1 MFEYAQPLHQLIE
14 QLRKFPGIGQ
24 KSAQRLAFYILSL
37 PPEEVEQ
44 LIEAI
49 TEVKKS
55 LFYCSICNNI
65 TDVDPCL
72 LCTDDRRNNEQLC
85 VVEEPF
91 NVASIEKTGIY
102 HGRYHVLLGSLSPLK
117 GIGPD
122 ELKLEKL
129 INRLKIGQFKELI
142 IATNPT
148 AEGEATAALILQL
161 VEDLPIKISRLA
173 MGLPVGGDLD
183 FADQQTIKKALEGRT
198 EIKNKW

>member
-24 KSAQRLAFYILSL
+24 KSAQRLAFYILGL
-37 PPEEVEQ
+37 PAEDVDK
-44 LIEAI
+44 LIGAI

-55 LFYCSICNNI
+55 LFYCSACNNI
-65 TDVDPCL
+65 TQVDPCL
-72 LCTDDRRNNEQLC
+72 LCTDPQRNDEQLC

-102 HGRYHVLLGSLSPLK
+102 NGRYNVLLGSLSPLK

-122 ELKLEKL
+122 ELRLEKL
-129 INRLKIGQFKELI
+129 INRLKNGHFQELI

-148 AEGEATAALILQL
+148 AEGEATASLILQL
-161 VEDLPIKISRLA
+161 VNDLPVKISRLA

-198 EIKNKW
+198 EIKK

>member
-24 KSAQRLAFYILSL
+24 KSAQRLAFYILGL
-37 PPEEVEQ
+37 PAQDVER

-49 TEVKKS
+49 TQVKNS
-55 LFYCSICNNI
+55 LFYCSVCNNI
-65 TDVDPCL
+65 TQVDPCL
-72 LCTDDRRNNEQLC
+72 LCTDSQRNDEQLC

-102 HGRYHVLLGSLSPLK
+102 NGRYHVLLGSLSPLK

-122 ELKLEKL
+122 ELRLEKL
-129 INRLKIGQFKELI
+129 INRLKSGHFKELI

-148 AEGEATAALILQL
+148 TEGEATAALILQL
-161 VEDLPIKISRLA
+161 VNELPVRISRLA

-183 FADQQTIKKALEGRT
+183 FADQLTIKKALEGRT
-198 EIKNKW
+198 EIKK

>member
-24 KSAQRLAFYILSL
+24 KSAQRLAFYILGL
-37 PPEEVEQ
+37 PAEDVEK
-44 LIEAI
+44 LLEAI
-49 TEVKKS
+49 TQVKNS
-55 LFYCSICNNI
+55 LFYCSVCNNI
-65 TDVDPCL
+65 TQVDPCL
-72 LCTDDRRNNEQLC
+72 LCTDSQRNDEQLC

-102 HGRYHVLLGSLSPLK
+102 NGRYHVLLGSLSPLK

-122 ELKLEKL
+122 ELRLEKL
-129 INRLKIGQFKELI
+129 INRLKNGHFKELI

-148 AEGEATAALILQL
+148 TEGEATAALILQL
-161 VEDLPIKISRLA
+161 VNELPVKISRLA

-183 FADQQTIKKALEGRT
+183 FADQLTIKKALEGRT
-198 EIKNKW
+198 EIKK